1 MLNYRN
7 SQCYC
12 ITSESDRQILLADL
26 CSISLDIE
34 LECSLEGTDHPV
46 PTKMNVQI
54 ISPERKT
61 GEALILEKMSG
72 LVWKHRDSVEL

>member
-1 MLNYRN
+1 MLNYHN

-12 ITSESDRQILLADL
+12 ITGESDRQILLTDL
-26 CSISLDIE
+26 CSILLDIE

-54 ISPERKT
+54 ISPKRKT
-61 GEALILEKMSG
+61 DEALILEKISG
-72 LVWKHRDSVEL
+72 LVWKHRGSVEL